1 MPWRFAVAVILIL
14 GTALGPSVCAS
25 DLKPQ
30 SRMAIVRGL
39 IAEFAS
45 AKTPLPRGEKGLFL
59 KTDGQI
65 DQERLRREITQHG
78 TAVQPNVLI
87 QITKIEF
94 RDKEIA
100 VEINGGGKKK
110 TKWYE
115 RVEVGIGSGTT
126 PISTGNKQGTP
137 TGSMVTLV
145 FPEKL
150 PDLTVEEVKQYLA
163 PALDFNPVTPMLT
176 MTRPVPPEF
185 QKAIEEKRAAEGMD
199 RDMVVAAL
207 GQPTRKVRETKDGV
221 EQEDWIYGTPPLKV
235 IFVTFEEEEVV
246 RVQEYAGG
254 VAGEAQ
260 PPLASDPR

>member
-1 MPWRFAVAVILIL
+1 M
-14 GTALGPSVCAS
+14 GPSVCAS

-115 RVEVGIGSGTT
+115 HVEVGIGYGTT
-126 PISTGNKQGTP
+126 PVSAGNKQGTP
-137 TGSMVTLV
+137 TGSTVTLV

-163 PALDFNPVTPMLT
+163 PALDFNPVTPLLT

-207 GQPTRKVRETKDGV
+207 GQPDRKVRETKNGV
-221 EQEDWIYGTPPLKV
+221 EQEDWIYGTPPMKV

-246 RVQEYAGG
+246 SVQEYAGG

-260 PPLASDPR
+260 PPLPADPR

>member
-100 VEINGGGKKK
+100 IEINGGGKKK

-126 PISTGNKQGTP
+126 PISTGNKT
-137 TGSMVTLV
+137 SV
-145 FPEKL
+145 
-150 PDLTVEEVKQYLA
+150 TVE
-163 PALDFNPVTPMLT
+163 PVGVPCLL
-176 MTRPVPPEF
+176 PVEM
-185 QKAIEEKRAAEGMD
+185 G
-199 RDMVVAAL
+199 VV
-207 GQPTRKVRETKDGV
+207 P
-221 EQEDWIYGTPPLKV
+221 
-235 IFVTFEEEEVV
+235 
-246 RVQEYAGG
+246 
-254 VAGEAQ
+254 
-260 PPLASDPR
+260 

>member
-1 MPWRFAVAVILIL
+1 MPGRFAVAVSLIL
-14 GTALGPSVCAS
+14 GTVSGSGLFAS

-30 SRMAIVRGL
+30 SRMEIMRGL
-39 IAEFAS
+39 IAEYAT
-45 AKTPLPRGEKGLFL
+45 AKSPLPRGEKGLRL
-59 KTDGQI
+59 KADSGI
-65 DQERLRREITQHG
+65 EQESLRREITQNG

-100 VEINGGGKKK
+100 VEINGGSKKK

-115 RVEVGIGSGTT
+115 HIEVGIGYGTT

-137 TGSMVTLV
+137 TGSTVTLV
-145 FPEKL
+145 FPQKL
-150 PDLTVEEVKQYLA
+150 PDLTVEQVKEYLA
-163 PALDFNPVTPMLT
+163 PVLDFNPRTPIQT

-185 QKAIEEKRAAEGMD
+185 QKAIEEKRAVEGMD

-207 GQPTRKVRETKDGV
+207 GQPERKVRETKDGV

-235 IFVTFEEEEVV
+235 TFVTFDGEEVV
-246 RVQEYAGG
+246 GVQEYTGG

-260 PPLASDPR
+260 PPLQSDPR

>member
-1 MPWRFAVAVILIL
+1 MGR
-14 GTALGPSVCAS
+14 
-25 DLKPQ
+25 
-30 SRMAIVRGL
+30 
-39 IAEFAS
+39 
-45 AKTPLPRGEKGLFL
+45 
-59 KTDGQI
+59 
-65 DQERLRREITQHG
+65 
-78 TAVQPNVLI
+78 
-87 QITKIEF
+87 
-94 RDKEIA
+94 
-100 VEINGGGKKK
+100 
-110 TKWYE
+110 
-115 RVEVGIGSGTT
+115 
-126 PISTGNKQGTP
+126 
-137 TGSMVTLV
+137 
-145 FPEKL
+145 
-150 PDLTVEEVKQYLA
+150 
-163 PALDFNPVTPMLT
+163 